1 MFVHAARV
9 IGGIGSP
16 FFTKPSSGF
25 RARKERKWTLHPGV
39 FFFFFIGLRE
49 SENEACLY
57 CFLSLAFPFL
67 VEGEGGST
75 KGLIAVVSWASAG
88 RLRHTGVWVL
98 FV

>member
-39 FFFFFIGLRE
+39 FFFLLGCEKAKMKRVYTVF
-49 SENEACLY
+49 
-57 CFLSLAFPFL
+57 FLSLFL
-67 VEGEGGST
+67 
-75 KGLIAVVSWASAG
+75 
-88 RLRHTGVWVL
+88 
-98 FV
+98 F

>member
-1 MFVHAARV
+1 MDATSWRF
-9 IGGIGSP
+9 
-16 FFTKPSSGF
+16 
-25 RARKERKWTLHPGV
+25 